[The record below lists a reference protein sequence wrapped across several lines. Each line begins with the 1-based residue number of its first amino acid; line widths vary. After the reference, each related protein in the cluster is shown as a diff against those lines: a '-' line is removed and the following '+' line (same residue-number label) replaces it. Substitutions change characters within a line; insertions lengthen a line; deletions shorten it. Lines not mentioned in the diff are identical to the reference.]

1 MDRIVRINVTK
12 VERTVRLNV
21 VSNVTKIIVS
31 QSSSGGGGGGVVTNL
46 SLAASSE
53 NNTVSNTNGTGF
65 VIGLATGVLAGLT
78 LNNLTNALKTAYD
91 NAVTWISANGTNTV
105 NHLSNTSNPHSVTKS
120 QVGLGN
126 VDNTSDVDKP
136 ISNATQTALDTL
148 ENKITWVVVSSNQ
161 TALND
166 TNYANVANATY
177 TDPSPTEGKGYVVKV
192 VNGTATIGGVGYI
205 EGAIVTRTF
214 HSGSWRSKVYVD
226 TTRIGTAVQTA
237 LNLKANKRVL
247 MSLSSDR
254 NLTATTALQAIFDTP
269 IDVVAGEYIF
279 SIETTM
285 ESLATSGNIQFGI
298 LGTAGVTSVN
308 WISNG
313 NKQAAFPTTNQI
325 QAGNVTTAVQICGS
339 STGTN
344 AVVKVD
350 GRIVFSGSGTFIPAF
365 LFSTSPTTGV
375 VKSGSSISTIRVD

>member
-46 SLAASSE
+46 SLTASSE

-65 VIGLATGVLAGLT
+65 IIGLATGALAGLT

-105 NHLSNTSNPHSVTKS
+105 NHLSNTSNPHNVTKS

-126 VDNTSDVDKP
+126 VDNTSDANKP
-136 ISNATQTALDTL
+136 IS
-148 ENKITWVVVSSNQ
+148 
-161 TALND
+161 
-166 TNYANVANATY
+166 
-177 TDPSPTEGKGYVVKV
+177 
-192 VNGTATIGGVGYI
+192 TAT
-205 EGAIVTRTF
+205 
-214 HSGSWRSKVYVD
+214 
-226 TTRIGTAVQTA
+226 QTA

-254 NLTATTALQAIFDTP
+254 SLTATTALQAIFNTP
-269 IDVVAGEYIF
+269 IDVIAGEYIF
-279 SIETTM
+279 SIETTL
-285 ESLATSGNIQFGI
+285 ESLATSGNVQFGV
-298 LGTAGVTSVN
+298 LGTAGVTSIN

-313 NKQAAFPTTNQI
+313 NKQASFPTTNQI
-325 QAGNVTTAVQICGS
+325 QSGSVTTPVPIMNP

-344 AVVKVD
+344 AIVKVD
-350 GRIVFSGSGTFIPAF
+350 GRIVFSSAGTFIPSF
-365 LFSTSPTTGV
+365 LFTTSPTTGV